1 MKNLIVYLISL
12 IPTYVLSKL
21 SNLFSI
27 SQGKGFSN
35 PIMEANLIMKFA
47 NKNNLN
53 LKTILDIGSFHG
65 DYTFEILKK
74 FPNSNFYLFEP
85 DKRNYNFI
93 AKRLENLNNLRLFNV
108 AISDKDEKGI
118 LYSYGEGSLQ
128 GSLIDQN
135 FTHLNLIN
143 NVKQTVKVKRID
155 TLFNE
160 LNLKNI
166 DLCKIDIEGNEM
178 KSLIGMGE
186 KIRKI
191 KIIQFEFGP
200 ASIDSKTFFKDF
212 YHFFNNFNFTIY
224 RITPSKL
231 EKILNYDE
239 SIEYFRVTNFVAIN
253 KDYESN

>member
-1 MKNLIVYLISL
+1 MKNLIVYFISL
-12 IPTYVLSKL
+12 IPAFILSKF

-35 PIMEANLIMKFA
+35 PIIEANLIIKFA
-47 NKNNLN
+47 NKNKLN
-53 LKTILDIGSFHG
+53 LKTIFDIGSFHG

-74 FPNSNFYLFEP
+74 FPNSNYYLFEP
-85 DKRNYNFI
+85 DISNYNFI
-93 AKRLENLNNLRLFNV
+93 KKRSENFGNIKLYNF
-108 AISDKDEKGI
+108 AISNKDEDGI

-128 GSLIDQN
+128 GSLIDQD
-135 FTHLNLIN
+135 FTHLKLTN

-155 TLFNE
+155 TLFHEFNI
-160 LNLKNI
+160 KNI

-178 KSLIGMGE
+178 KSLMGMGE
-186 KIRKI
+186 KIKKI

-200 ASIDSKTFFKDF
+200 ASIDAKTFFKDF
-212 YHFFNNFNFTIY
+212 YHFFNNLNFSIY

-239 SIEYFRVTNFVAIN
+239 SNEYFRVTNFVAVNNI
-253 KDYESN
+253 

>member
-1 MKNLIVYLISL
+1 MKNFIVYLISL
-12 IPTYVLSKL
+12 IPNYVLSKF

-35 PIMEANLIMKFA
+35 PVIEANLIMKFA
-47 NKNNLN
+47 DKNNLN
-53 LKTILDIGSFHG
+53 LKTIFDVGSFHG
-65 DYTFEILKK
+65 DYTFEIFKK
-74 FPNSNFYLFEP
+74 FPNSNYYLFEP
-85 DKRNYNFI
+85 DKNNFNFI
-93 AKRLENLNNLRLFNV
+93 KKRSENFDNLKLINA
-108 AISDKDEKGI
+108 AISNKDEEGI

-128 GSLIDQN
+128 GSLIDQD
-135 FTHLNLIN
+135 FTHLKLTN

-160 LNLKNI
+160 LNLEDI

-186 KIRKI
+186 KIKKI

-200 ASIDSKTFFKDF
+200 ASIDSRTFFKDF
-212 YHFFNNFNFTIY
+212 YHFFNNFNFIIY

-239 SIEYFRVTNFVAIN
+239 DNEYYRVTNFVAIN
-253 KDYESN
+253 KNYIS

>member
-1 MKNLIVYLISL
+1 MKNLLVYLISL
-12 IPTYVLSKL
+12 LPTYVLSKF

-35 PIMEANLIMKFA
+35 PNTEANLIIKFA
-47 NKNNLN
+47 NKNKLNLN
-53 LKTILDIGSFHG
+53 IIFDIGSFHG

-74 FPNSNFYLFEP
+74 FPNSNYYLFEP
-85 DKRNYNFI
+85 DKNNYDFLKKRSENFD
-93 AKRLENLNNLRLFNV
+93 NLKLFNV
-108 AISDKDEKGI
+108 AISNEDEEGT

-128 GSLIDQN
+128 GSLIDQD
-135 FTHLNLIN
+135 FTHLKLTND
-143 NVKQTVKVKRID
+143 VKQTVKIKRID
-155 TLFNE
+155 TLFHEFNIE
-160 LNLKNI
+160 NI

-186 KIRKI
+186 KIKKI

-200 ASIDSKTFFKDF
+200 ASIDAKTFFKDF

-239 SIEYFRVTNFVAIN
+239 SNEYFRVTNFVAIN
-253 KDYESN
+253 NL

>member
-1 MKNLIVYLISL
+1 MKNLIVYLTSL
-12 IPTYVLSKL
+12 LPNYVLSKF
-21 SNLFSI
+21 SNFFSI

-35 PIMEANLIMKFA
+35 PAIEANLILKFA
-47 NKNNLN
+47 NKNNFH
-53 LKTILDIGSFHG
+53 LKTIFDVGSFHG

-74 FPNSNFYLFEP
+74 FPNSNYYLFEP
-85 DKRNYNFI
+85 DKNNYDFIKKRSENFD
-93 AKRLENLNNLRLFNV
+93 NLKLFNI
-108 AISDKDEKGI
+108 AISNKDEKGV

-128 GSLIDQN
+128 GSLIDQD

-143 NVKQTVKVKRID
+143 NVKQSVVVKRID
-155 TLFNE
+155 TLFHD
-160 LNLKNI
+160 LNLKDI

-186 KIRKI
+186 KIKRV

-200 ASIDSKTFFKDF
+200 ASIDSKTFFRDF
-212 YHFFNNFNFTIY
+212 YHFFNNSNFIIY

-239 SIEYFRVTNFVAIN
+239 SNEYFRVTNFVAVN
-253 KDYESN
+253 KNYI